1 MGKIQNRNFS
11 KEYTQM
17 AKWICK
23 DAQHLHKVH
32 ANQNHNITSH

>member
-17 AKWICK
+17 AKWTGK
-23 DAQHLHKVH
+23 DAQHPHKVNP
-32 ANQNHNITSH
+32 NQNHNITSD